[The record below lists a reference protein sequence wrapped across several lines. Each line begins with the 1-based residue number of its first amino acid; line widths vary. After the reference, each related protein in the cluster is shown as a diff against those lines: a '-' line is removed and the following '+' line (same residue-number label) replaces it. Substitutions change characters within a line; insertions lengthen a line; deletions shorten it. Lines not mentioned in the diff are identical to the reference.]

1 MKNLSV
7 QIFVP
12 TEIIGVGMS
21 MDSSL
26 AFIAL
31 IFCVTAALSLFL
43 AVRGWATG
51 RKAGFDGRIV
61 RWGTAA
67 ALLMTALL
75 LFLNRKNIIWLGV
88 NPTLFVTLP
97 VMVSAAAAV
106 LCAAFPAKPVFVL
119 TFLIGAA
126 GLGSELLLI
135 SMALGGFW
143 GGRHGLV
150 LWVISSIFYASSLV
164 LSGMGFGAAGR
175 EPETDPAPEADSAA
189 ERQPKADPVPEAGA
203 LIILSEPFVG
213 QELPLP
219 AHESLKI
226 GSDPADCQL
235 ILNLPGEPRCLGIV
249 CRLDKRAAYLITCPA
264 GSGLSYE
271 DGTPVPVNEPVVAEP
286 GTVFLDGQTGQ
297 AVFQLGA

>member
-1 MKNLSV
+1 MRKLSV
-7 QIFVP
+7 QVSL
-12 TEIIGVGMS
+12 TDRKNRNEMGMS

-26 AFIAL
+26 GFIAL
-31 IFCVTAALSLFL
+31 IFCVTAALSLLL
-43 AVRGWATG
+43 AVQGWAAG
-51 RKAGFDGRIV
+51 RKAGFDKRIV

-106 LCAAFPAKPVFVL
+106 LCAAFPGKPVFVL

-126 GLGSELLLI
+126 GLGGELLLI
-135 SMALGGFW
+135 FMVLGGFW
-143 GGRHGLV
+143 GNRQGLV
-150 LWVISSIFYASSLV
+150 LWVISGIFYASSLV
-164 LSGMGFGAAGR
+164 LSGMGFGAAGM
-175 EPETDPAPEADSAA
+175 ESEEEPAPEADSAP
-189 ERQPKADPVPEAGA
+189 EREPEAGT

-213 QELPLP
+213 QQIALP
-219 AHESLKI
+219 AHEPLKI

-235 ILNLPGEPRCLGIV
+235 ILDLSGEPRSLCSV
-249 CRLDKRAAYLITCPA
+249 SWLDARNCYSVTAC
-264 GSGLSYE
+264 GQSGLLNE

>member
-1 MKNLSV
+1 
-7 QIFVP
+7 
-12 TEIIGVGMS
+12 MS

-31 IFCVTAALSLFL
+31 IFCVTAAFSLFL
-43 AVRGWATG
+43 AVRGRAAG
-51 RKAGFDGRIV
+51 RKTGFDKRIV

-67 ALLMTALL
+67 ALLMAALL
-75 LFLNRKNIIWLGV
+75 FFLNRVNVILLGV

-135 SMALGGFW
+135 SMVLGGFW

-164 LSGMGFGAAGR
+164 LSGMGFGAAGM
-175 EPETDPAPEADSAA
+175 EPEADPAPEADSAP
-189 ERQPKADPVPEAGA
+189 ERQQEAGA

-249 CRLDKRAAYLITCPA
+249 CRLDKRAAYLITCPM
-264 GSGLSYE
+264 GSELSYE
-271 DGTPVPVNEPVVAEP
+271 DGTPVPVNEPVMAEP

-297 AVFQLGA
+297 AVFQLGS

>member
-1 MKNLSV
+1 MS
-7 QIFVP
+7 
-12 TEIIGVGMS
+12 MS

-31 IFCVTAALSLFL
+31 IFCVTAAFSLFL
-43 AVRGWATG
+43 AVRGCAAG
-51 RKAGFDGRIV
+51 RKPGFDGRIV

-88 NPTLFVTLP
+88 NSTLFVTLP

-106 LCAAFPAKPVFVL
+106 LCAAFPRKPVFVL

-126 GLGSELLLI
+126 GLGGELLLI
-135 SMALGGFW
+135 FMVLGGFW
-143 GGRHGLV
+143 EKRHGLV
-150 LWVISSIFYASSLV
+150 LWVISSIFYASTLV

-189 ERQPKADPVPEAGA
+189 ERQPKADPAPEAGA

-213 QELPLP
+213 QQIPLP
-219 AHESLKI
+219 AHEPLKI
-226 GSDPADCQL
+226 GSDPAECQL
-235 ILNLPGEPRCLGIV
+235 VLDLPGEPRCLGIV
-249 CRLDKRAAYLITCPA
+249 CRLDKRAAYQLTCPT

-271 DGTPVPVNEPVVAEP
+271 DGTPVPVNELAMAEP
-286 GTVFLDGQTGQ
+286 GTVFLDGRTGQ
-297 AVFQLGA
+297 AVFQLGS

>member
-12 TEIIGVGMS
+12 TGIIGVGMS

-31 IFCVTAALSLFL
+31 IFCVTAAFSLFL
-43 AVRGWATG
+43 AVRGWAAG

-175 EPETDPAPEADSAA
+175 EPETDPAPEADPAS
-189 ERQPKADPVPEAGA
+189 EQKPEAGA
-203 LIILSEPFVG
+203 LIILSEPFAG
-213 QELPLP
+213 QQIPLP
-219 AHESLKI
+219 AHEPLKI
-226 GSDPADCQL
+226 GSDPAECQL
-235 ILNLPGEPRCLGIV
+235 VLDLPGEPRCLGIV
-249 CRLDKRAAYLITCPA
+249 CRLDKRAAYQLTCPA
-264 GSGLSYE
+264 GSGLFYE
-271 DGTPVPVNEPVVAEP
+271 DGTPVPVNESVTAEP

-297 AVFQLGA
+297 AVFQLGS

>member
-1 MKNLSV
+1 
-7 QIFVP
+7 
-12 TEIIGVGMS
+12 MS

-43 AVRGWATG
+43 AVRGWAAG
-51 RKAGFDGRIV
+51 RKAEFDGRIV

-67 ALLMTALL
+67 ALLMAALL
-75 LFLNRKNIIWLGV
+75 FFLNRVNVILLGV

-97 VMVSAAAAV
+97 VMVSAVAAV

-135 SMALGGFW
+135 SMVLGGFW

-164 LSGMGFGAAGR
+164 LSGMGFGAAGM
-175 EPETDPAPEADSAA
+175 EPEADPAPEADSAP
-189 ERQPKADPVPEAGA
+189 ERQQEAGA

-249 CRLDKRAAYLITCPA
+249 CRLDKRAAYLITCPM
-264 GSGLSYE
+264 GSELSYE
-271 DGTPVPVNEPVVAEP
+271 DGTPVPVNEPVMAEP

>member
-12 TEIIGVGMS
+12 TGIIGVGMS

-31 IFCVTAALSLFL
+31 IFCVTAAFSLFL
-43 AVRGWATG
+43 AVRGRAAG
-51 RKAGFDGRIV
+51 RKTGFDKRIV

-67 ALLMTALL
+67 ALLMAALL
-75 LFLNRKNIIWLGV
+75 FFLNRVNVILLGV

-119 TFLIGAA
+119 TFLIGAT

-135 SMALGGFW
+135 STVLGGFW

-164 LSGMGFGAAGR
+164 LSGMGFGAAGM
-175 EPETDPAPEADSAA
+175 EPEADPAPEADSAP
-189 ERQPKADPVPEAGA
+189 ERQQEAGA

-249 CRLDKRAAYLITCPA
+249 CRLDKRAAYLITCPM
-264 GSGLSYE
+264 GSELSYE
-271 DGTPVPVNEPVVAEP
+271 DGTPVPVNKSVTAEP

-297 AVFQLGA
+297 AVFQLA

>member
-12 TEIIGVGMS
+12 TGIIGVGMS

-43 AVRGWATG
+43 AARGRAAG
-51 RKAGFDGRIV
+51 RKTGFDKRIV

-67 ALLMTALL
+67 ALLMAALL
-75 LFLNRKNIIWLGV
+75 FFLNRVNVILLGV

-135 SMALGGFW
+135 SMTLGGFW

-164 LSGMGFGAAGR
+164 LSGMGFGAAGM
-175 EPETDPAPEADSAA
+175 EPETDPAPEADSAP
-189 ERQPKADPVPEAGA
+189 ERQPEAGA

-213 QELPLP
+213 QQIPLP
-219 AHESLKI
+219 AYESLKI

-235 ILNLPGEPRCLGIV
+235 ILDLPGEPRCLGIV
-249 CRLDKRAAYLITCPA
+249 CRLDKRAAYLITCPM
-264 GSGLSYE
+264 GSELSYE
-271 DGTPVPVNEPVVAEP
+271 DGTPVPVNEPVMAEP

-297 AVFQLGA
+297 AVFQLA

>member
-1 MKNLSV
+1 
-7 QIFVP
+7 
-12 TEIIGVGMS
+12 MS

-31 IFCVTAALSLFL
+31 IFCVTAAFSLFL
-43 AVRGWATG
+43 AVRGRAAG
-51 RKAGFDGRIV
+51 RKTGFDKRIV

-67 ALLMTALL
+67 ALLMAALL
-75 LFLNRKNIIWLGV
+75 FFLNRVNVILLGV

-164 LSGMGFGAAGR
+164 LSGMGFGAAGM
-175 EPETDPAPEADSAA
+175 EPEADPAPEADSAP
-189 ERQPKADPVPEAGA
+189 ERQQEAGA

>member
-1 MKNLSV
+1 
-7 QIFVP
+7 
-12 TEIIGVGMS
+12 MS

-43 AVRGWATG
+43 AVRGWAAG
-51 RKAGFDGRIV
+51 RKAEFDGRIV

-189 ERQPKADPVPEAGA
+189 ERQPKADPVPE
-203 LIILSEPFVG
+203 
-213 QELPLP
+213 
-219 AHESLKI
+219 
-226 GSDPADCQL
+226 
-235 ILNLPGEPRCLGIV
+235 PRCLGIV

>member
-1 MKNLSV
+1 
-7 QIFVP
+7 
-12 TEIIGVGMS
+12 MS

-43 AVRGWATG
+43 AVRGWAAG
-51 RKAGFDGRIV
+51 RKAEFDGRIV

-75 LFLNRKNIIWLGV
+75 LFLNRVNVILLGV

-175 EPETDPAPEADSAA
+175 EPETESVPD
-189 ERQPKADPVPEAGA
+189 RQPGAEALTGFQTEVLAEPADTVQPVERAVSAGD
-203 LIILSEPFVG
+203 LIILSEPFAG
-213 QELPLP
+213 QQIPLP
-219 AHESLKI
+219 VHEPLKI

-235 ILNLPGEPRCLGIV
+235 ILDLPGESRCL
-249 CRLDKRAAYLITCPA
+249 CRVSWLGARNSYSVTACEHSSL
-264 GSGLSYE
+264 LYE

>member
-1 MKNLSV
+1 
-7 QIFVP
+7 
-12 TEIIGVGMS
+12 MS

-43 AVRGWATG
+43 AVRGWAAG
-51 RKAGFDGRIV
+51 RKAEFDGRIV

-67 ALLMTALL
+67 ALLMAALL
-75 LFLNRKNIIWLGV
+75 FFLNRVNVILLGV

-97 VMVSAAAAV
+97 VMVSAVAAV

-135 SMALGGFW
+135 SMVLGGFW

-164 LSGMGFGAAGR
+164 LSGMGFGAAGM
-175 EPETDPAPEADSAA
+175 EPEADPAPEADSAP
-189 ERQPKADPVPEAGA
+189 ERQQEAGA

-249 CRLDKRAAYLITCPA
+249 CRLDKRAAYLITCPM
-264 GSGLSYE
+264 GSELSYE
-271 DGTPVPVNEPVVAEP
+271 DGTPVPVNEPVMAEP

-297 AVFQLGA
+297 AVFQLGS

>member
-1 MKNLSV
+1 
-7 QIFVP
+7 
-12 TEIIGVGMS
+12 MS

-43 AVRGWATG
+43 AVRGCAAG
-51 RKAGFDGRIV
+51 RKAEFDGRIV

-88 NPTLFVTLP
+88 NSTLFVTLP

-106 LCAAFPAKPVFVL
+106 LCAAFPRKPVFVL

-126 GLGSELLLI
+126 GLGGELLLI
-135 SMALGGFW
+135 FMVLGGFW
-143 GGRHGLV
+143 EKRHGLV

-164 LSGMGFGAAGR
+164 LSGMGFGAAGM
-175 EPETDPAPEADSAA
+175 EPEADPAPEADSAP
-189 ERQPKADPVPEAGA
+189 ERQQEAGA

>member
-1 MKNLSV
+1 MRKLSV
-7 QIFVP
+7 QVSL
-12 TEIIGVGMS
+12 TDRKNRNEMGMS

-26 AFIAL
+26 GFIAL
-31 IFCVTAALSLFL
+31 IFCVTAALSLLL
-43 AVRGWATG
+43 AVQGWAAG
-51 RKAGFDGRIV
+51 RKAGFDKRIV

-106 LCAAFPAKPVFVL
+106 LCAAFPGKPVFVL

-126 GLGSELLLI
+126 GLGGELLLI
-135 SMALGGFW
+135 FMVLGGFW
-143 GGRHGLV
+143 GNRQGLV
-150 LWVISSIFYASSLV
+150 LWVISGIFYASSLV
-164 LSGMGFGAAGR
+164 LSGMGFGAAGM
-175 EPETDPAPEADSAA
+175 ESEEEPAPEADSAP
-189 ERQPKADPVPEAGA
+189 EREPEAGT
-203 LIILSEPFVG
+203 LIILSEPFAG
-213 QELPLP
+213 QKIPLP
-219 AHESLKI
+219 AHEPLKI
-226 GSDPADCQL
+226 GSDPADCHL
-235 ILNLPGEPRCLGIV
+235 ILELAGEPRCLGTV

-264 GSGLSYE
+264 DFGLSYE

>member
-1 MKNLSV
+1 
-7 QIFVP
+7 
-12 TEIIGVGMS
+12 MS

-31 IFCVTAALSLFL
+31 IFCVTAAFSLFL
-43 AVRGWATG
+43 AVRGRAAG
-51 RKAGFDGRIV
+51 RKTGFDKRIV

-67 ALLMTALL
+67 ALLMAALL
-75 LFLNRKNIIWLGV
+75 FFLNRVNVILLGV

-97 VMVSAAAAV
+97 VMVSAVAAV

-135 SMALGGFW
+135 SMVLGGFW

-164 LSGMGFGAAGR
+164 LSGMGFGAAGM
-175 EPETDPAPEADSAA
+175 EPEADPAPEADSAP
-189 ERQPKADPVPEAGA
+189 ERQQEAGA

-235 ILNLPGEPRCLGIV
+235 VLDLPGEPRCLGIV
-249 CRLDKRAAYLITCPA
+249 CRLDKRAAYQLTCPI
-264 GSGLSYE
+264 GSGLFYE
-271 DGTPVPVNEPVVAEP
+271 DGTPVPVNELAMAEP
-286 GTVFLDGQTGQ
+286 GTVFLDGRTGQ
-297 AVFQLGA
+297 AVFQLGS

>member
-1 MKNLSV
+1 
-7 QIFVP
+7 
-12 TEIIGVGMS
+12 MS

-43 AVRGWATG
+43 AVRGWAAG
-51 RKAGFDGRIV
+51 RKAEFDGRIV

-88 NPTLFVTLP
+88 NSTLFVTLP

-106 LCAAFPAKPVFVL
+106 LCAAFPRKPVFVL

-126 GLGSELLLI
+126 GLGGELLLI
-135 SMALGGFW
+135 FMVLGGFW
-143 GGRHGLV
+143 EKRHGLV
-150 LWVISSIFYASSLV
+150 LWVISSIFYASTLV

-175 EPETDPAPEADSAA
+175 EPETDPAPEADPAS
-189 ERQPKADPVPEAGA
+189 EQKPEAGA
-203 LIILSEPFVG
+203 LIILSEPFAG
-213 QELPLP
+213 QQIPLP
-219 AHESLKI
+219 AHEPLKI
-226 GSDPADCQL
+226 GSNPADCQL
-235 ILNLPGEPRCLGIV
+235 VLDLPGKPRCLGIV

-271 DGTPVPVNEPVVAEP
+271 DGTPVPVNEPVMAEP

>member
-12 TEIIGVGMS
+12 TGIIGVGMS

-31 IFCVTAALSLFL
+31 IFCVTAAFSLFL
-43 AVRGWATG
+43 AVRGRAAG
-51 RKAGFDGRIV
+51 RKTGFDKRIV

-67 ALLMTALL
+67 ALLMAALL
-75 LFLNRKNIIWLGV
+75 FFLNRVNVILLGV

-97 VMVSAAAAV
+97 VMVSAVAAV

-135 SMALGGFW
+135 SMVLGGFW

-164 LSGMGFGAAGR
+164 LSGMGFGAAGM
-175 EPETDPAPEADSAA
+175 ELEADPAPEADSAP
-189 ERQPKADPVPEAGA
+189 ERQQEAGA

-249 CRLDKRAAYLITCPA
+249 CRLDKRAAYLITCPM
-264 GSGLSYE
+264 GSELSYE
-271 DGTPVPVNEPVVAEP
+271 DGTPVPVNEPVMAEP

>member
-12 TEIIGVGMS
+12 TGIIGVGMS

-31 IFCVTAALSLFL
+31 IFCVTAAFSLFL
-43 AVRGWATG
+43 AVRGRAAG
-51 RKAGFDGRIV
+51 RKTGFDKRIV

-67 ALLMTALL
+67 ALLMAALL
-75 LFLNRKNIIWLGV
+75 FFLNRVNVILLGV

-97 VMVSAAAAV
+97 VMVSAVAAV

-135 SMALGGFW
+135 SMVLGGFW

-164 LSGMGFGAAGR
+164 LSGMGFGAAGM
-175 EPETDPAPEADSAA
+175 EPEADPAPEADSAP
-189 ERQPKADPVPEAGA
+189 ERQQEAGA

-249 CRLDKRAAYLITCPA
+249 CRLDKRAAYLITCPM
-264 GSGLSYE
+264 GSELSYE
-271 DGTPVPVNEPVVAEP
+271 DGTPVPVNEPVMAEP

-297 AVFQLGA
+297 AVFQLA

>member
-1 MKNLSV
+1 
-7 QIFVP
+7 
-12 TEIIGVGMS
+12 MS

-31 IFCVTAALSLFL
+31 IFCVTAAFSLFL
-43 AVRGWATG
+43 AVRGRAAG
-51 RKAGFDGRIV
+51 RKTGFDKRIV

-67 ALLMTALL
+67 ALLMAALL
-75 LFLNRKNIIWLGV
+75 FFLNRVNVILLGV

-97 VMVSAAAAV
+97 VMVSAVAAV

-135 SMALGGFW
+135 SMVLGGFW

-164 LSGMGFGAAGR
+164 LSGMGFGAAGM
-175 EPETDPAPEADSAA
+175 ELEADPAPEADSAP
-189 ERQPKADPVPEAGA
+189 ERQQEAGA

-249 CRLDKRAAYLITCPA
+249 CRLDKRAAYLITCPM
-264 GSGLSYE
+264 GSELSYE
-271 DGTPVPVNEPVVAEP
+271 DGTPVPVNEPVMAEP

>member
-12 TEIIGVGMS
+12 TGIIGVGMS

-31 IFCVTAALSLFL
+31 IFCVTAAFSLFL
-43 AVRGWATG
+43 AVRGRAAG
-51 RKAGFDGRIV
+51 RKTGFDKRIV

-67 ALLMTALL
+67 ALLMAALL
-75 LFLNRKNIIWLGV
+75 FFLNRVNVILLGV

-135 SMALGGFW
+135 SMVLGGFW

-164 LSGMGFGAAGR
+164 LSGMGFGAAGM
-175 EPETDPAPEADSAA
+175 EPEADPAPEADSAP
-189 ERQPKADPVPEAGA
+189 ERQQEAGA

-249 CRLDKRAAYLITCPA
+249 CRLDKRAAYLITCPM
-264 GSGLSYE
+264 GSELSYE
-271 DGTPVPVNEPVVAEP
+271 DGTPVPVNEPVMAEP

-297 AVFQLGA
+297 AVFQLGS

>member
-1 MKNLSV
+1 MRKLSV
-7 QIFVP
+7 QVSL
-12 TEIIGVGMS
+12 TDRKNRNEMGMS

-26 AFIAL
+26 GFIAL
-31 IFCVTAALSLFL
+31 IFCVTAALSLLL
-43 AVRGWATG
+43 AVQGWAAG
-51 RKAGFDGRIV
+51 RKAGFDKRIV

-106 LCAAFPAKPVFVL
+106 LCAAFPGKPVFVL

-135 SMALGGFW
+135 SMGVFMGN
-143 GGRHGLV
+143 RHGLV
-150 LWVISSIFYASSLV
+150 FGVISSIFYASSLV

-175 EPETDPAPEADSAA
+175 ESEADLSP
-189 ERQPKADPVPEAGA
+189 ERQPEAGS
-203 LIILSEPFVG
+203 LIILAEPFVG
-213 QELPLP
+213 QQIALP
-219 AHESLKI
+219 AHEALKI
-226 GSDPADCQL
+226 GSDLVDCQL
-235 ILNLPGEPRCLGIV
+235 ILELPGEPRCLGTV

-264 GSGLSYE
+264 GFGLSYE

>member
-1 MKNLSV
+1 M
-7 QIFVP
+7 QIFAP
-12 TEIIGVGMS
+12 TGKIGVGMS

-43 AVRGWATG
+43 AARGRAAG
-51 RKAGFDGRIV
+51 RKTGFDKRIV

-67 ALLMTALL
+67 ALLMAALL
-75 LFLNRKNIIWLGV
+75 FFLNRVNVILLGV

-106 LCAAFPAKPVFVL
+106 LCAAFPRKPVFVL
-119 TFLIGAA
+119 TFLIGAV
-126 GLGSELLLI
+126 GLGGELLLI
-135 SMALGGFW
+135 FMVLGGFW
-143 GGRHGLV
+143 EKRHGLV
-150 LWVISSIFYASSLV
+150 LWVISSIFYASTLV

-189 ERQPKADPVPEAGA
+189 ERQPKADPAPEAGA

-213 QELPLP
+213 QQIPLP
-219 AHESLKI
+219 AHEPLKI
-226 GSDPADCQL
+226 GSDPAECQL
-235 ILNLPGEPRCLGIV
+235 VLDLPGEPRCL
-249 CRLDKRAAYLITCPA
+249 CRVSWLDARNSYSVTACEYT
-264 GSGLSYE
+264 GLLYE
-271 DGTPVPVNEPVVAEP
+271 DGTPVPVNEPVMAEP

-297 AVFQLGA
+297 AVFQLA